1 MYFKKVTI
9 PELNSEKIERN
20 IRLFTLKRHT
30 SLDLKSGS
38 TYIAEPNKF
47 FLGYENNTR
56 IDLLRISTPFER
68 LLPKIIV
75 SFNKNNFNE
84 YRLRF
89 QLLSMILIVVL
100 SAGLLMTIY
109 HSIKSKNL
117 ESDFF
122 SIFSLNLIFYLL
134 AFVEYKLVT
143 KKIERVI
150 NTRE

>member
-9 PELNSEKIERN
+9 PELNAEKIERN

-38 TYIAEPNKF
+38 TYIPEPNKY

-56 IDLLRISTPFER
+56 IDLLRISSPFER
-68 LLPKIIV
+68 VLPKIIV
-75 SFNKNNFNE
+75 TFNNSNFKV
-84 YRLRF
+84 YKLRL

-100 SAGLLMTIY
+100 SAGLIMTIY

-117 ESDFF
+117 ESDFLF
-122 SIFSLNLIFYLL
+122 IISLNLIFYLL

-150 NTRE
+150 NSA

>member
-9 PELNSEKIERN
+9 PHLNSDKIERN
-20 IRLFTLKRHT
+20 IRLFSLKRHT

-38 TYIAEPNKF
+38 TYIPEPNKF

-56 IDLLRISTPFER
+56 IDLLRIATPFER

-75 SFNKNNFNE
+75 TFNKNNFKE
-84 YRLRF
+84 YKLRL

-100 SAGLLMTIY
+100 SAGLIMTIY
-109 HSIKSKNL
+109 HSINSNNL
-117 ESDFF
+117 ESDLLY
-122 SIFSLNLIFYLL
+122 ILSLNLIFYLL

-143 KKIERVI
+143 KKIERII